1 MAIHSSQVTL
11 WAKWRRGWAL
21 MHDGKTTE
29 GYDLLSRIKVGDL
42 LCVDDPDHPDGLLT
56 RIRSII
62 DRDPHPE
69 TDAERTVM
77 EVLIAASKGGDDEA
91 SDLLVFGDLGSREVA
106 D

>member
-1 MAIHSSQVTL
+1 MTSSPGSRSAIFYAWMIPTIQT
-11 WAKWRRGWAL
+11 R
-21 MHDGKTTE
+21 
-29 GYDLLSRIKVGDL
+29 
-42 LCVDDPDHPDGLLT
+42 LLT

-77 EVLIAASKGGDDEA
+77 EVLIAASKGGDNEA